1 MSYTEISVLR
11 ERHGQGIA
19 LPRRKGCES
28 SRIPQMQYST
38 ASAQDQAGLSL
49 SGPANMLTTCMYVDQ
64 AMEHTNPKKL
74 QPLTIHGE
82 KFFLKPFTPWPE
94 PTLMTAPGW
103 DQGSTDHCTDATW
116 TKLEGPQVYLI
127 SFANYIHLRPAAYWT
142 NPTTTNRAVSR
153 SHCPNQ
159 QRIHTGQSAQT
170 RIMATWQA
178 LLTTFWQWW
187 LNL

>member
-28 SRIPQMQYST
+28 SGIPQMQYST
-38 ASAQDQAGLSL
+38 APAQDQAGLSL
-49 SGPANMLTTCMYVDQ
+49 SGPANMLTTSMYVDQ

-82 KFFLKPFTPWPE
+82 KFFLKPFTTWPE

-103 DQGSTDHCTDATW
+103 DQRAAQTIALMPPGPNLRDHKC
-116 TKLEGPQVYLI
+116 I
-127 SFANYIHLRPAAYWT
+127 SFPLLTISILGQLLT
-142 NPTTTNRAVSR
+142 EPT
-153 SHCPNQ
+153 Q
-159 QRIHTGQSAQT
+159 QPPTGQSLGHTAPT
-170 RIMATWQA
+170 NREFTQA
-178 LLTTFWQWW
+178 SLLKQE
-187 LNL
+187 